1 MNKQKECLRVMQ
13 RRKTWKWEKGIT
25 GSQYGR
31 VGGRKRE
38 VQIGIMVFSRYMPR
52 NGIKHFSSE
61 NLEKW
66 YLKVKV

>member
-25 GSQYGR
+25 GRQYGR
-31 VGGRKRE
+31 AGVRKRD
-38 VQIGIMVFSRYMPR
+38 VQFGIMVFSRYIPR
-52 NGIKHFSSE
+52 NGIKPFSSGT
-61 NLEKW
+61 LEKQ